1 MVTIWRGNLLINFG
15 TPTVFQI
22 YKFQNPLWVCL
33 GMPDHAHLKLQNQF
47 VALIDM

>member
-1 MVTIWRGNLLINFG
+1 MARESTNQLWNSNS
-15 TPTVFQI
+15 FQI